1 MSTEFGFEKIPRNRL
16 GMVFVIPRKKV
27 LIPRN
32 SEVYERVNS
41 EARNGLEL
49 HEKLV
54 LTKNS
59 APANR
64 IESMILSTKCF
75 GTEFRELL
83 LFLFHGKEFRV
94 VFSSTEWFGAEFQ
107 VFAYILAPQ
116 KGIPV

>member
-1 MSTEFGFEKIPRNRL
+1 
-16 GMVFVIPRKKV
+16 MVFVIPRKKV

-32 SEVYERVNS
+32 SGFTIESIPKRGMEWNYMK
-41 EARNGLEL
+41 
-49 HEKLV
+49 KLV

-64 IESMILSTKCF
+64 IESMFFSTKCF